1 MISLETPETMAFPRQ
16 THSLSGSATEP
27 GATLGA
33 RWKLLCYTVSLQA
46 SAHPPRGRVSLG
58 VLRRTRGCHRAAAR
72 VSVTEKL
79 GAGASG
85 AAAFNSTREVC
96 KHSIELNI

>member
-1 MISLETPETMAFPRQ
+1 MER
-16 THSLSGSATEP
+16 

-33 RWKLLCYTVSLQA
+33 RWQLVCYTVSLLA

-58 VLRRTRGCHRAAAR
+58 VLRRTRGCHRAVAR
-72 VSVTEKL
+72 ISVTEKH

-85 AAAFNSTREVC
+85 ATAFNSTREVF